1 MAIVRCL
8 QSFYLIEEDQVLNF
22 NDELEIKNEKTV
34 KSLTDKGLVDVLIEE
49 EKPNRKPKPKKE
61 ETPKT
66 DGGE

>member
-49 EKPNRKPKPKKE
+49 EKPKRKPKLKKE

-66 DGGE
+66 DGEE

>member
-49 EKPNRKPKPKKE
+49 EKPNRKPKSKKE

>member
-49 EKPNRKPKPKKE
+49 EKPKRKPKSKKE

-66 DGGE
+66 DGEE

>member
-49 EKPNRKPKPKKE
+49 EKPKRKPKPKKE
-61 ETPKT
+61 EMSKT
-66 DGGE
+66 DGEE

>member
-49 EKPNRKPKPKKE
+49 EKPKRKAKPKKE

>member
-49 EKPNRKPKPKKE
+49 EKPKRKMKPKKE